1 MLVLT
6 ATVENDKI
14 ILNGLQNIAHEMPS
28 AVRAGFNRIGPG
40 IFSEAYKLL
49 NGPGRPQ
56 VRIRDTDKQKKT
68 RPRGQFAQLGA
79 RPGSYP
85 PVPSISGN
93 LKRLLGWVGPGESK
107 GSGDMNFTAG
117 DLELVLFDSAA
128 YATSIFQGKDSSAKY
143 GERDAIKDGMEN
155 FGGVNKMAQ
164 VIDEEIQKTVDKES
178 NR

>member
-14 ILNGLQNIAHEMPS
+14 ILNGLHNVAQEIPS

-40 IFSEAYKLL
+40 IFAEAYKLL

-56 VRIRDTDKQKKT
+56 VRLRDTDKQKKS
-68 RPRGQFAQLGA
+68 RNRGQFAQLGG
-79 RPGSYP
+79 RPGSY

-107 GSGDMNFTAG
+107 GSNGLDFTAG

-128 YATSIFQGKDSSAKY
+128 YATSIFQGKDSSAQY
-143 GERDAIKDGMEN
+143 GERDAIKDGMDN
-155 FGGVNKMAQ
+155 FGGVDKMAQ
-164 VIDEEIQKTVDKES
+164 VLDEEIQKAADKEN